1 MILNFIRAVLIILLI
16 FVIIVDFNLPIIINT
31 KTNQLFIAI
40 IILIIILLVDEIIG
54 FLIGLIFLIIY
65 FKYYQKKIMPKR
77 EQLNDPLSPSPS
89 SSSSSTSPFSSS
101 PAFLSLSNAYENIN
115 NNINNYSNTNTN
127 TNDNNN
133 ATINDPLASFFNFFK
148 DDTKPKSYSTQP
160 EIPDHYVKELK
171 NENCTLIPYISNE
184 LLQSAQTNIYNED
197 NYKKEI
203 KTDENYYGIQG
214 LNSDN
219 KHYMAFDNNYNY
231 HNNL

>member
-1 MILNFIRAVLIILLI
+1 MILNFIRAVLILLLI
-16 FVIIVDFNLPIIINT
+16 FVIIVDFDLPIIINT

-65 FKYYQKKIMPKR
+65 FKYYQKKIIPKR
-77 EQLNDPLSPSPS
+77 EQLNDPLSS
-89 SSSSSTSPFSSS
+89 SSFSS
-101 PAFLSLSNAYENIN
+101 LNNAYESIN
-115 NNINNYSNTNTN
+115 NNINNYTNNYTNNTNTN
-127 TNDNNN
+127 
-133 ATINDPLASFFNFFK
+133 NDPLASFFNFFK
-148 DDTKPKSYSTQP
+148 DDVKPKSNSIQP

-219 KHYMAFDNNYNY
+219 KHFAAFDNDYNY

>member
-77 EQLNDPLSPSPS
+77 EQLNDSLSPSPS

-101 PAFLSLSNAYENIN
+101 PAFLSLSNAYET
-115 NNINNYSNTNTN
+115 INNYSNTNTN
-127 TNDNNN
+127 TNAN
-133 ATINDPLASFFNFFK
+133 INDPLASFFNFFK

-203 KTDENYYGIQG
+203 KTDDNYYGIQG

-219 KHYMAFDNNYNY
+219 KHFAAFDNDFNY

>member
-1 MILNFIRAVLIILLI
+1 MILNFIRAVLILLLI
-16 FVIIVDFNLPIIINT
+16 FVIIVDFDLPIIINT

-40 IILIIILLVDEIIG
+40 IILLIILLVDEIIG

-65 FKYYQKKIMPKR
+65 FKYYQKKIIPKR
-77 EQLNDPLSPSPS
+77 EQLNDSLS
-89 SSSSSTSPFSSS
+89 SSSFSS
-101 PAFLSLSNAYENIN
+101 LNNAYESIN
-115 NNINNYSNTNTN
+115 NNINNYTNNTT
-127 TNDNNN
+127 
-133 ATINDPLASFFNFFK
+133 NDPLASFFNFFK
-148 DDTKPKSYSTQP
+148 DDVKPKSNSIQP

-203 KTDENYYGIQG
+203 KTDDNYYGIQG

-219 KHYMAFDNNYNY
+219 KHFAAFDNDFNY

>member
-1 MILNFIRAVLIILLI
+1 MILNFIRAVLILLLI

-40 IILIIILLVDEIIG
+40 IILLIILLVDEIIG

-77 EQLNDPLSPSPS
+77 EQLNDSLS
-89 SSSSSTSPFSSS
+89 SSSFSS
-101 PAFLSLSNAYENIN
+101 LNNAYESIN
-115 NNINNYSNTNTN
+115 NNINNYTNNTTNT
-127 TNDNNN
+127 T
-133 ATINDPLASFFNFFK
+133 NDPLASFFNFFK
-148 DDTKPKSYSTQP
+148 DDVKPKSNSIQP

-219 KHYMAFDNNYNY
+219 KHFAAFDNDYNY

>member
-1 MILNFIRAVLIILLI
+1 MILNFIRSVLILLLI
-16 FVIIVDFNLPIIINT
+16 FVIIVDFDLPIIINT

-40 IILIIILLVDEIIG
+40 IILLIILLVDEIIG

-77 EQLNDPLSPSPS
+77 EQLNDSLS
-89 SSSSSTSPFSSS
+89 SSSFSS
-101 PAFLSLSNAYENIN
+101 LNNAYESIN
-115 NNINNYSNTNTN
+115 NNINNYS
-127 TNDNNN
+127 NDNNN

-148 DDTKPKSYSTQP
+148 DDVKPKSNSIQP

-219 KHYMAFDNNYNY
+219 KHFAAFDNDYNY

>member
-1 MILNFIRAVLIILLI
+1 MILNFIRAVLILLLI
-16 FVIIVDFNLPIIINT
+16 FVIIVDFDLPIIINT

-40 IILIIILLVDEIIG
+40 IILLIILLVDEIIG

-65 FKYYQKKIMPKR
+65 FKYYQKKIIPKR
-77 EQLNDPLSPSPS
+77 EQLNDSLS
-89 SSSSSTSPFSSS
+89 SSSFSS
-101 PAFLSLSNAYENIN
+101 LNNAYESIN
-115 NNINNYSNTNTN
+115 NNINNYTNNTT
-127 TNDNNN
+127 
-133 ATINDPLASFFNFFK
+133 NDPLASFFNFFK
-148 DDTKPKSYSTQP
+148 DDVKPKSNSIQP

-219 KHYMAFDNNYNY
+219 KHFAAFDNDYNY

>member
-1 MILNFIRAVLIILLI
+1 MILNFIRAVLILLLI
-16 FVIIVDFNLPIIINT
+16 FVIIVDFDLPIIINT

-40 IILIIILLVDEIIG
+40 IILLIILLVDEIIG

-77 EQLNDPLSPSPS
+77 EQLNDSLSPSS
-89 SSSSSTSPFSSS
+89 FSS
-101 PAFLSLSNAYENIN
+101 LNNAYESIN
-115 NNINNYSNTNTN
+115 NNINNYSNSTTTTTNT
-127 TNDNNN
+127 
-133 ATINDPLASFFNFFK
+133 NDPLASFFNFFK
-148 DDTKPKSYSTQP
+148 DDVKPKSNSIQP

-219 KHYMAFDNNYNY
+219 KHFAAFDNDYNY